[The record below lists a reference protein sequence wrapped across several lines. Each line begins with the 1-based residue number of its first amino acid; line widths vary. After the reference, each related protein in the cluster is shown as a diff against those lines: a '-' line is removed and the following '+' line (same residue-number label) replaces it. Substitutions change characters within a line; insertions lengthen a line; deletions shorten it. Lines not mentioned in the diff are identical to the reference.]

1 VSRVAWLGCDRD
13 DLAAATEFGDC
24 DGHANDI
31 GVTDDQ
37 APRETMM
44 TRHRFGFG
52 ATGVATVALL
62 GLSAGP
68 AFAADLTVTSFGGAY
83 QDAQREVYFEPFKQE
98 SGLDLVE
105 DVWNGGV
112 GALRAKVEGGGQE
125 WDVVQ
130 VEAEELVIGCE
141 EGLYEI
147 IDWDTVGG
155 KDQFIDA
162 AVHDCGVGTIVWS
175 TVLAYD
181 GDKITDDPPQSW
193 ADFWDVEKYPGKRG
207 LRRHP
212 KYTLESA
219 LLADGVPPDQV
230 YETLRTEEGVDRAFA
245 KLDEIKDH
253 VIWWE
258 AGAQAPQLLASG
270 EVVMTNAWNG
280 RISAANEEGRN
291 FKIVWPGSIYAVD
304 SWVILR
310 GTPHKAAAVQFI
322 AFASQPERQKDLPN
336 AIAYGV
342 THKGA
347 AEQIDKEVLVDLP
360 TGPDNLAAAIEL
372 DTEFWVENVE
382 RLTERFTA
390 WAQ

>member
-1 VSRVAWLGCDRD
+1 
-13 DLAAATEFGDC
+13 
-24 DGHANDI
+24 
-31 GVTDDQ
+31 
-37 APRETMM
+37 MM

-52 ATGVATVALL
+52 AAGVATAALL
-62 GLSAGP
+62 GLSGGP
-68 AFAADLTVTSFGGAY
+68 ASAADLTVTSFGGTY

-98 SGLDLVE
+98 TGIDLVE

-112 GALRAKVEGGGQE
+112 GAIRAKVEGGGQE

-141 EGLYEI
+141 EGLYEL
-147 IDWDTVGG
+147 IDWDAVGG

-193 ADFWDVEKYPGKRG
+193 ADFWDTEKYPGKRG

-212 KYTLESA
+212 KYTLEFA
-219 LLADGVPPDQV
+219 LMADGVPPDQV

-245 KLDEIKDH
+245 KLDEIKDDI
-253 VIWWE
+253 IWWE

-270 EVVMTNAWNG
+270 EVIMTNAWNG
-280 RISAANEEGRN
+280 RISEANEEGRN

-310 GTPHKAAAVQFI
+310 GTPNKDAALQFI
-322 AFASQPERQKDLPN
+322 AFASQPEHQSRLPE

-342 THKGA
+342 THEGVA
-347 AEQIDKEVLVDLP
+347 AEIDKDLLAGLP
-360 TGPDNLAAAIEL
+360 TAPDNLAVAIEL

-390 WAQ
+390 WAAQ